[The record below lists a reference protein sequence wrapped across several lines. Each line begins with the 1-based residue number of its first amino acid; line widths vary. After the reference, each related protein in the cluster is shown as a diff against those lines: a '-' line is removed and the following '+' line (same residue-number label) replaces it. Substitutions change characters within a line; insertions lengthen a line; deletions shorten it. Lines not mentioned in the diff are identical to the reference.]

1 MTNGRILTHSM
12 YNVIMDK
19 PKLDSLEELNN
30 FCKEFS
36 YTMELEIPFKEME
49 GFVLSVC
56 DNKDAIKSIPFVGI
70 ENASKAASELLGKLA
85 REH

>member
-1 MTNGRILTHSM
+1 M

-19 PKLDSLEELNN
+19 PKLDSMEELNT
-30 FCKEFS
+30 FCGEFG

-56 DNKDAIKSIPFVGI
+56 DKSDTIKSIPFVGI
-70 ENASKAASELLGKLA
+70 ENVAKAASELLGKLA